1 MVTPI
6 QHHDWLALIEI
17 SGPFLA
23 VPVLKEAFP
32 QGLEELD
39 GTKRKRFRQ
48 AYEEWRE
55 ALETDDPQ
63 FDELH
68 AAWIDEVLARGLELD
83 EDDKGDVLKRADWC
97 AANLSAAMPEHGAM
111 LAPDLAVIDEQRG
124 SKPLMLIHTYGQDVD
139 LDAALRLDGWAAT
152 PADRMVQLCRATGCR
167 LGLVTNGER
176 WMLVDAPVG
185 AVTTFASWYARIWS
199 QEPITLQAF
208 VHLLGV
214 RRFFVDEAE
223 QLPALFDRSLKY
235 QDEVTDA
242 LGEQVRRAVE
252 VLIQSL
258 DKADQDRDRELLRD
272 VKEPEL
278 YEAALTVM
286 MRLVFLLSAEE
297 RGLLLLGDERYEANY
312 ALSTLRMQLRK
323 ESEEILERR
332 WDAWSRLL
340 AIFRAVF
347 GGIEHENLRL
357 PALGG
362 SLFDPDRFPFLE
374 GRAKGSNWRTDTAKP
389 LPIDNRTVLLLL
401 EAIQQFEGRTLSY
414 RALDVEQIG
423 YVYEGLLERTV
434 KRTAEVTLEL
444 DGTKNAKAPWVK
456 LTDLESARLDGAQ
469 RLAELLQERSGSSAS
484 RVRNDLAKPVDDT
497 LVDRLLAACHG
508 DTSLRNRIKPFA
520 HLVRTDPWG
529 YPLVYSAGAFIV
541 TTGSDR
547 RETGTHYTPKSLT
560 EAIITETL
568 TPIAYVG
575 PVEGTPREQ
584 WVLKSLAELL
594 DLKICDPAMGSGA
607 FLVQACRWLADRLV
621 EAWSLAEGSGKTV
634 SVDGE
639 VLDSPGTKELLPRDT
654 EARTVIARR
663 LIAERCLYGVDL
675 NPLAVELAKL
685 SIWLVTLAKGR
696 PFGFLDHNLRCGDSL
711 LGIHRLDQLTELSM
725 TPTGK
730 GQQRLFGQNIERA
743 VLEAIEL
750 RQRLRKKP
758 IRDIH
763 DVEAMATLDA
773 NARQKLEVPEHIADA
788 FIGEVFAMGGNGA
801 GLEDG
806 LASLT
811 IQAGQ
816 AVEGDRNALALMHRR
831 SVASLSTDLPADKH
845 SRRPF
850 HWPLEFP
857 EVFARDR
864 AGFDV
869 LVGNPPF
876 KRGKDLSGIF
886 GSTYREWLVQQVAS
900 NRRGSADLVV
910 YFFLRANQILRESG
924 CFGLLA
930 TNTIAEG
937 DTRQVGLEP
946 LLAAGNC
953 IYQAHPNEPW
963 PGAAAVMVS
972 RVHMHKGQWNGPV
985 RLGSAD
991 VPIISAF
998 LSAINDWS
1006 PKPLAENSGRS
1017 YQGSNILGL
1026 GFTMSEHDARALI
1039 EQDKRLEDVLFPY
1052 MIGEDL
1058 TSSPQQ
1064 RASRWVINFWDWPL
1078 DRSASGRWEG
1088 ASEEARA
1095 KWLKE
1100 LRVPRDFPCKVA
1112 ADFPDLLSIVEET
1125 VKPERAEKKRKQYR
1139 DIWWQFAEKQKAL
1152 YAALGAGKFLS
1163 RELDGERSSA
1173 TPSTHALCQV
1183 MISKY
1188 LAISMVPTSIVF
1200 SHRLVVFTVDAETFF
1215 SLLQSSI
1222 HEVWARKYGGTLETR
1237 MSYTPSDAFG
1247 TFPFPSKVD
1256 AFGAVGHR
1264 FHELRNS
1271 VMRDRDIGMTA
1282 LYNQFHQ
1289 PSAQSVAL
1297 TELRDLQREMDA
1309 TVAHAYGWDDL
1320 DLEHGF
1326 HEVPY
1331 LPEKDRVRF
1340 TISETARVEVLR
1352 RLSELNRQRYEE
1364 EVTAGLHNG
1373 KTTGTGSR
1381 KPRVTSSENKPSR
1394 QPSFDFDGASAND
1407 GTYRKAAEQR
1417 ASYQASPT
1425 HAIVEYMKAHP
1436 GWHAKSDIVS
1446 AIGITDGQ
1454 WHAAIAE
1461 LIADNRIERQ
1471 GERRGA
1477 RYRVVTEGA
1486 KE

>member
-1 MVTPI
+1 MSNHDL
-6 QHHDWLALIEI
+6 HHDWLALIEI

-23 VPVLKEAFP
+23 IPVLKEAFP

-39 GTKRKRFRQ
+39 GLKRKRLRQ

-63 FDELH
+63 FAELH
-68 AAWIDEVLARGLELD
+68 AAWIEEVLSRGLELD
-83 EDDKGDVLKRADWC
+83 EDGKGDVLKRGDWC
-97 AANLSAAMPEHGAM
+97 AANLKVSLPEHGVT
-111 LAPDLAVIDEQRG
+111 LAPDLAVVDEQRAN
-124 SKPLMLIHTYGQDVD
+124 KPLLLIHTYDQDAD
-139 LDAALRLDGWAAT
+139 LDATLKLDGWAAT
-152 PADRMVQLCRATGCR
+152 PADRMVQLCRATSCR

-208 VHLLGV
+208 VHLLGI

-252 VLIQSL
+252 VLIQAL

-272 VKEPEL
+272 VKEAEL

-312 ALSTLRMQLRK
+312 ALSTLRIQLRT

-374 GRAKGSNWRTDTAKP
+374 GRAKGSDWRSDTAKP

-401 EAIQQFEGRTLSY
+401 EAIQQFQGRTLSY

-456 LTDLESARLDGAQ
+456 LAELESARLDGAE

-484 RVRNDLAKPVDDT
+484 RVRNDLVKPVDDT
-497 LVDRLLAACHG
+497 LSDRLLAACHG
-508 DTSLRNRIKPFA
+508 NTNLRNRIKPFA

-529 YPLVYSAGAFIV
+529 YPLVYPAGAFIV

-560 EAIITETL
+560 EAIVTETL

-575 PVEGTPREQ
+575 PADGTPREQ
-584 WVLKSLAELL
+584 WLLKSPAELL
-594 DLKICDPAMGSGA
+594 ELKICDPALGSGA

-621 EAWSLAEGSGKTV
+621 GAWSHAEGSGKTV

-639 VLDSPGTKELLPRDT
+639 VLDAPDTKEPLPRDT

-696 PFGFLDHNLRCGDSL
+696 PFGFLDHNLRCGDTL
-711 LGIHRLDQLTELSM
+711 LGIHRLEQLTELSM

-743 VLEAIEL
+743 VHEAIEL
-750 RQRLRKKP
+750 RQRLREMP
-758 IRDIH
+758 IRDIR
-763 DVEAMATLDA
+763 DVEAMAHLDA
-773 NARQKLEVPEHIADA
+773 DARRRLEAPERIADA
-788 FIGEVFAMGGNGA
+788 FIGEVFASSGNGA
-801 GLEDG
+801 SLENS

-816 AVEGDRNALALMHRR
+816 AIDGNRDALTSMRRR
-831 SVASLSTDLPADKH
+831 SVAALSTDLPTDKPA
-845 SRRPF
+845 RRPF

-857 EVFARDR
+857 EVFARER
-864 AGFDV
+864 SGFDGI
-869 LVGNPPF
+869 VGNPPF
-876 KRGKDLSGIF
+876 LGGKRISTVMGATFNAYLANTHSG
-886 GSTYREWLVQQVAS
+886 AS
-900 NRRGSADLVV
+900 KNTDLVAH
-910 YFFLRANQILRESG
+910 FFRRAFDTLRNEG
-924 CFGLLA
+924 CLGLLA

-937 DTRQVGLEP
+937 DTRQGGLEW
-946 LLAAGNC
+946 LLKNGATIYAAW
-953 IYQAHPNEPW
+953 PNEPW
-963 PGAAAVMVS
+963 PGSAAVVTS
-972 RVHMHKGQWNGPV
+972 RVHIYRSDWRASRSLIGRPV
-985 RLGSAD
+985 RH
-991 VPIISAF
+991 ISAY
-998 LSAINDWS
+998 LSDQEDWS
-1006 PKPLAENSGRS
+1006 PKRLKSNEGKAFI
-1017 YQGSNILGL
+1017 GSFLNGI
-1026 GFTMSEHDARALI
+1026 GFVLDEPEAKKLI
-1039 EQDKRLEDVLFPY
+1039 NEDSKYSDVIFPY
-1052 MIGEDL
+1052 LNGQDL
-1058 TSSPQQ
+1058 NTHPEQKP
-1064 RASRWVINFWDWPL
+1064 SRWVINFWDWSDDRARQYAKAMQIVLVRVKPHRDQVNAAKKKVREKWWLYEASAKELYHTIGRGHFFEKHPEGWSASASARPRVLALTRVSKTLAFSFISSEQIFSEQTVIFPL
-1078 DRSASGRWEG
+1078 DQGS
-1088 ASEEARA
+1088 
-1095 KWLKE
+1095 
-1100 LRVPRDFPCKVA
+1100 DFA
-1112 ADFPDLLSIVEET
+1112 
-1125 VKPERAEKKRKQYR
+1125 
-1139 DIWWQFAEKQKAL
+1139 
-1152 YAALGAGKFLS
+1152 
-1163 RELDGERSSA
+1163 
-1173 TPSTHALCQV
+1173 
-1183 MISKY
+1183 
-1188 LAISMVPTSIVF
+1188 
-1200 SHRLVVFTVDAETFF
+1200 
-1215 SLLQSSI
+1215 LLQSNI
-1222 HEVWARKYGGTLETR
+1222 HAAFAWQHSSRMKSDLRYG
-1237 MSYTPSDAFG
+1237 PSDALEP
-1247 TFPFPSKVD
+1247 FPFPANLQKTSGID
-1256 AFGAVGHR
+1256 LDSLGER
-1264 FHELRNS
+1264 FHQERINI
-1271 VMRDRDIGMTA
+1271 MRADHIGLTK
-1282 LYNQFHQ
+1282 LYNRFHAGTERD
-1289 PSAQSVAL
+1289 PRIEAL
-1297 TELRDLQREMDA
+1297 RALQRDMDA
-1309 TVAHAYGWDDL
+1309 AVIRAYGWEDIDL
-1320 DLEHGF
+1320 NHGF

-1331 LPEKDRVRF
+1331 LPENDRIRF
-1340 TISETARVEVLR
+1340 TISESARVEVLR

-1364 EVTAGLHNG
+1364 EVAHGLHGGNAIRP
-1373 KTTGTGSR
+1373 SSP
-1381 KPRVTSSENKPSR
+1381 KPRTRHATPRSAP
-1394 QPSFDFDGASAND
+1394 QPMFDFGDIPANENEYLKVAEPRANYQNDSARIVLEHLKTNV
-1407 GTYRKAAEQR
+1407 GWQAKA
-1417 ASYQASPT
+1417 
-1425 HAIVEYMKAHP
+1425 
-1436 GWHAKSDIVS
+1436 DILT
-1446 AIGITDGQ
+1446 ATGIPDGQ
-1454 WHAAIAE
+1454 WSAAIST
-1461 LIADNRIERQ
+1461 LIAAGEVKRQ
-1471 GERRGA
+1471 GEKRGA
-1477 RYRVVTEGA
+1477 RYRVIDGE
-1486 KE
+1486 EE